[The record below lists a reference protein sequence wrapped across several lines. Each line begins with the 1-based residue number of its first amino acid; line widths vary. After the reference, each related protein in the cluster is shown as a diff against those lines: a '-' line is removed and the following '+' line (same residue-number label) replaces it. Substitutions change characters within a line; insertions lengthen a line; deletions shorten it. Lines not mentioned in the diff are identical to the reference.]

1 VPGFSSANHVISVID
16 TLQSVLVPKSRRAR
30 AAVRRV
36 TALTAGAAAVAGTLS
51 AAPGAGATTL
61 PPAVRRQPPAT
72 SVVFNVP
79 SGSPEEQNAITSHI
93 DALAAEVPR
102 GSLIRIAVYRFTSA
116 TVARTLVEAKERG
129 VRVQLVLDAS
139 GRHGAAYR
147 RLVDAL
153 GTSRGRSSFVTAC
166 HKGCVGDQ
174 LMHNKFFLFSRTGSD
189 RDVVVQ
195 SSANLTTSNR
205 VNAWNNAVTF
215 SDPKLYRAYG
225 RYFSALV
232 ARRRHH
238 GYHVTRGGLRTLYTF
253 PRAGRTAKSD
263 TLYEQLGHVGCA
275 AHTAVHV
282 TAFSLTRTD
291 IARRLW
297 SLAHQ
302 GCDVRVIYT
311 NLGRS
316 ARRAM
321 SRSGGPRMLSSHY
334 VYLDAFAADAVE
346 AYVHSKYVAIGG
358 TYAGHDRRLVI
369 TGSPNYTVP
378 GLRDNDEAMLA
389 IEGASVYGAFE
400 SNFLRLW
407 RTAANRLPI
416 GGHVPEK

>member
-1 VPGFSSANHVISVID
+1 M
-16 TLQSVLVPKSRRAR
+16 
-30 AAVRRV
+30 RRV
-36 TALTAGAAAVAGTLS
+36 TALTVGAAAVAGTLP
-51 AAPGAGATTL
+51 AAPGADAAAL
-61 PPAVRRQPPAT
+61 PHAVRRQSPET
-72 SVVFNVP
+72 SVVFNIP
-79 SGSPEEQNAITSHI
+79 SGSPEEQNAITSHV
-93 DALAAEVPR
+93 DALAAATPP
-102 GSLIRIAVYRFTSA
+102 GSLIRIAIYRFTSA
-116 TVARTLVEAKERG
+116 TVAQTLIDAKERG

-147 RLVDAL
+147 RLATAL
-153 GTSRGRSSFVTAC
+153 GTSRGHSSFVTAC
-166 HKGCVGDQ
+166 HKGCIGDR

-232 ARRRHH
+232 ARRRHY
-238 GYHVTRGGLRTLYTF
+238 GYHVTRSGRRTLYTF
-253 PRAGRTAKSD
+253 PRAGKTRKSD

-275 AHTAVHV
+275 AHTSVHV
-282 TAFSLTRTD
+282 TAFSLTRID
-291 IARRLW
+291 IAQRLW

-311 NLGRS
+311 NLGRG
-316 ARRAM
+316 ARKIL
-321 SRSGGPRMLSSHY
+321 SRPGGPRMLNSHY
-334 VYLDAFAADAVE
+334 SYLDFSAGDFVE
-346 AYVHSKYVAIGG
+346 SYVHSKYIAIGG

-369 TGSPNYTVP
+369 TGSPNYTDP
-378 GLRDNDEAMLA
+378 GLRHNDEAMLE
-389 IEGASVYGAFE
+389 IEDEGVYGAYE

-407 RTAANRLPI
+407 RTAANRMPL

>member
-1 VPGFSSANHVISVID
+1 M
-16 TLQSVLVPKSRRAR
+16 
-30 AAVRRV
+30 RRV
-36 TALTAGAAAVAGTLS
+36 TALTVGAAAIAGTLPT
-51 AAPGAGATTL
+51 APGAGATAL
-61 PPAVRRQPPAT
+61 PRAVRRQSPAT
-72 SVVFNVP
+72 SVVFNIP
-79 SGSPEEQNAITSHI
+79 SGSPEEQNAITSHV
-93 DALAAEVPR
+93 DALAGAVPR
-102 GSLIRIAVYRFTSA
+102 GSLIRIAIYRFTSA
-116 TVARTLVEAKERG
+116 TVAQTLIEAKQRG
-129 VRVQLVLDAS
+129 VRVQLVLDAG

-147 RLVDAL
+147 RLATAL

-166 HKGCVGDQ
+166 HKGCIGDQ

-195 SSANLTTSNR
+195 SSANLTTTNR

-232 ARRRHH
+232 ARRRHY
-238 GYHVTRGGLRTLYTF
+238 GYHVTRSGRRTLYTF
-253 PRAGRTAKSD
+253 PRAGKTTKSD

-275 AHTAVHV
+275 ARTSVHV

-291 IARRLW
+291 IAQRLW

-311 NLGRS
+311 NLGGG
-316 ARRAM
+316 ARKIL

-334 VYLDAFAADAVE
+334 SYLDLSAADAVE
-346 AYVHSKYVAIGG
+346 AYVHSKYIAIGG

-378 GLRDNDEAMLA
+378 GLRDNDEAMLE
-389 IEGASVYGAFE
+389 IEDASVYGAYE

-407 RTAANRLPI
+407 RTAANRMPL